1 MQYKVMETWYL
12 LHHLYT
18 EIQLDNLR
26 LEGGGTGQGTN
37 E

>member
-1 MQYKVMETWYL
+1 MQYKVMEIWYL
-12 LHHLYT
+12 VRHLYT

-26 LEGGGTGQGTN
+26 LEGSRPRQGTH